1 MKQRILLVD
10 ALRGFALFGII
21 LAHIGGWFIAGAM
34 PSEVWQKYQN
44 DLGSTIVNY
53 FDAIFITGKFYTF
66 FSFLFGVSF
75 ALQLLQKKESD
86 KAFIP
91 RFMWRLVI
99 LFIIGFVHHIHWK
112 GDILGIYAF
121 LGFFM
126 LLFRN
131 ASDKILLI
139 AILFF
144 TLNVPSFIREVIA
157 YNEVPE
163 KPKTEKEQKA
173 ENEKSERE
181 NAKSYYTLKKGSYT
195 EIVVQNFKDLKFK
208 ADFQWNS
215 GRIFVTFGFFLL
227 GLLVGK
233 RKIFE
238 HLNENK
244 KLIKKMMWWSIGV
257 NIFIIAFFLTIDIA
271 QLWDKMPKWFGM
283 VGNFLFS
290 LHSLLMTIFY
300 ITGLSLWLSK
310 TYMEK
315 VLINFSAIGKMALT
329 NYLLQSAIG
338 VMLFYGIGFGLAG
351 DISPAWC
358 YVIGIGIF
366 IFQIIFSKWWLSKF
380 IYGPMEW
387 LWRSATYLKW
397 QAIKR

>member
-44 DLGSTIVNY
+44 DIGSTIVNY

-157 YNEVPE
+157 YNQAPE

-257 NIFIIAFFLTIDIA
+257 NFFIIAFFLTIDIA

-315 VLINFSAIGKMALT
+315 VLINFSAIGKMALS

-338 VMLFYGIGFGLAG
+338 VMLFYSVGFGLAG

-397 QAIKR
+397 QAIKK

>member
-86 KAFIP
+86 EAFIP

-112 GDILGIYAF
+112 GDILGIYAI

-157 YNEVPE
+157 YNQAPE
-163 KPKTEKEQKA
+163 KPKTEKEQKE

-215 GRIFVTFGFFLL
+215 GRVFVTFGFFLL

-315 VLINFSAIGKMALT
+315 VLINFSAIGKMALS
-329 NYLLQSAIG
+329 NYLLQSVIG
-338 VMLFYGIGFGLAG
+338 VMLFYSVGFGLAG

-397 QAIKR
+397 QAIKK

>member
-112 GDILGIYAF
+112 GDILGIYAI

-315 VLINFSAIGKMALT
+315 VLINFSAIGKMALS

-338 VMLFYGIGFGLAG
+338 VMLFYSVGFGLAG

-397 QAIKR
+397 QAIKK

>member
-112 GDILGIYAF
+112 GDILGIYAI

-157 YNEVPE
+157 YNQAPE

-315 VLINFSAIGKMALT
+315 VLINFSAIGKMALS
-329 NYLLQSAIG
+329 NYLLQSVIG
-338 VMLFYGIGFGLAG
+338 VMLFYSVGFGLAG

-397 QAIKR
+397 QAIKK

>member
-1 MKQRILLVD
+1 
-10 ALRGFALFGII
+10 
-21 LAHIGGWFIAGAM
+21 M

-112 GDILGIYAF
+112 GDILGIYAI

-131 ASDKILLI
+131 ASNKVLLI

-157 YNEVPE
+157 YNQAPE

-315 VLINFSAIGKMALT
+315 VLINFSAIGKMALS
-329 NYLLQSAIG
+329 NYLLQSVIG
-338 VMLFYGIGFGLAG
+338 VMLFYSVGFGLAG

-397 QAIKR
+397 QAIKK

>member
-315 VLINFSAIGKMALT
+315 VLINFSAIGKMALS

-338 VMLFYGIGFGLAG
+338 VMLFYSVGFGLAG

-380 IYGPMEW
+380 YYGPVEW

>member
-112 GDILGIYAF
+112 GDILGIYAI

-315 VLINFSAIGKMALT
+315 VLINFSAIGKMALS
-329 NYLLQSAIG
+329 NYLLQSAFG
-338 VMLFYGIGFGLAG
+338 VLLFYGIGFGLAG

-397 QAIKR
+397 QAIKK

>member
-144 TLNVPSFIREVIA
+144 TLNIPSFIREVIA
-157 YNEVPE
+157 YNQAPE

-233 RKIFE
+233 HKIFE

-315 VLINFSAIGKMALT
+315 VLINFSAIGKMALS

-338 VMLFYGIGFGLAG
+338 VMLFYSVGFGLAG

-397 QAIKR
+397 QAIKK